1 MDKNISGGKTMA
13 EGKKPAVM
21 TIAGVI
27 ELVFSI
33 FIFIYAISSMVM
45 GCAGSV
51 MGMAGSVDASGTIN
65 EATASTAWQGAGM
78 MILITVITSLAAF
91 VMGIIGI
98 IGATNLFKGK
108 KAGVGLSNF
117 WAIALLVIFAAGLVP
132 AILQL
137 SAAGTTAG
145 AITDLTKNMTDTT
158 AKITSADIQS
168 VTTGLPMIMIVLSGI
183 CYLLPAILVF
193 VLLKLKPVK
202 DFFAAPQAQTN

>member
-65 EATASTAWQGAGM
+65 EATAGM

-158 AKITSADIQS
+158 TKITSADIQS